1 MGNDNNYRFKAKD
14 YTVKRIDEDKFELW
28 FDETHL
34 TTLTKDEAWPVMLGR
49 VHPEDFLRKTRDD
62 ASKDVFGSNSD

>member
-1 MGNDNNYRFKAKD
+1 MGTDNTYRFKAKD
-14 YTVKRIDEDKFELW
+14 YTVKRIAEDKFELW

-49 VHPEDFLRKTRDD
+49 VHPEDVVRKTRDD
-62 ASKDVFGSNSD
+62 ASKDMERGNHR